1 MRSSP
6 AEGKRLEFYLKKEI
20 EEYRN
25 GNKQFASRKD
35 MMIKML
41 IEEVDKQH
49 LRINYLE
56 GKVKDYKC
64 RILKLEDAL

>member
-1 MRSSP
+1 
-6 AEGKRLEFYLKKEI
+6 
-20 EEYRN
+20 
-25 GNKQFASRKD
+25 

-56 GKVKDYKC
+56 GKVKDYKS